1 MISTTSIDG
10 KSVELYHN
18 VIDISFNLQSDKKY
32 WRKDLGP
39 NLQLIKIVD
48 SSRLFVVSK
57 SVFDRHANGGV
68 LNYLQYVPLI
78 YYTDVS
84 SSYIDVTLFST
95 TAIT

>member
-32 WRKDLGP
+32 WRKDLVP

-57 SVFDRHANGGV
+57 SVFDRHANAGV
-68 LNYLQYVPLI
+68 LNSFQFVPLI
-78 YYTDVS
+78 YYTDAAS
-84 SSYIDVTLFST
+84 TYIDVSWFSSL
-95 TAIT
+95 AIS